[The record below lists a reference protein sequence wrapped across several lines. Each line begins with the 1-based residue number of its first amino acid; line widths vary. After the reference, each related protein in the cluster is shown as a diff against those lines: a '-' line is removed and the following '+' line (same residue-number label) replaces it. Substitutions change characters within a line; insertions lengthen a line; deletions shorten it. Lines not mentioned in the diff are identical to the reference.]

1 MQEVTLSFIIISE
14 GNKMKNLQ
22 EAKKLWDQL
31 AYITVDAND
40 EIEQK
45 FMNFPIGTDIG
56 DIWHYIENTY
66 NVSIALD
73 LMEIE

>member
-14 GNKMKNLQ
+14 GNKMKNLK

-66 NVSIALD
+66 NVSIAID

>member
-66 NVSIALD
+66 NVSIAID